1 MGRVAK
7 QDNGRLSA
15 ITDARAKHRE
25 AIKVAQEKLK
35 SFVEDETREYYQQ
48 LIDSIRLALV
58 DGHSARQIGAA
69 YGSSDPGTI
78 RKLIDDAG
86 VDDTSVTAQSSWRSA
101 LHGND
106 LVVRVVAF
114 GPDKLTGEAT
124 FIIDEDDENITATD
138 GDFWLQSLL
147 YREGIVGE
155 VIANAR
161 R

>member
-7 QDNGRLSA
+7 QDTGRLSA
-15 ITDARAKHRE
+15 ITEARAKHRE

-35 SFVEDETREYYQQ
+35 TFIEDETREYYQQ
-48 LIDSIRLALV
+48 LIDSVRLALV
-58 DGHSARQIGAA
+58 DGHSARQIGMA
-69 YGSSDPGTI
+69 YGSSDPATI
-78 RKLIDDAG
+78 RKLIEDAG
-86 VDDTSVTAQSSWRSA
+86 VDEASVVAQASWRSA
-101 LHGND
+101 LHGD
-106 LVVRVVAF
+106 KLVVRVVAF

-124 FIIDEDDENITATD
+124 FDIDEDGQNITVTD

-147 YREGIVGE
+147 YKEGIVEE